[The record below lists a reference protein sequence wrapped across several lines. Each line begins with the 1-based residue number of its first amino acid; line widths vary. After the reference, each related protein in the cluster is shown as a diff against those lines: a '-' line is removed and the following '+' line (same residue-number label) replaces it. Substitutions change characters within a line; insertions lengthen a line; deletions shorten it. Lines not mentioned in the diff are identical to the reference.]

1 MSQQDLQQ
9 SIANLNNQM
18 TQLLQVIQPLLA
30 GAAVAPP
37 VAANAPQLVIFAL
50 SPGTTNPDLLI
61 DFSTRTGQAL
71 YDTGRAKLID
81 DEPRSSTSRSH
92 R

>member
-1 MSQQDLQQ
+1 MSPHDFQQ
-9 SIANLNNQM
+9 SIANLNNQI

-30 GAAVAPP
+30 GAAVAQP
-37 VAANAPQLVIFAL
+37 VAANAPQLVTLVL
-50 SPGTTNPDLLI
+50 SPGTTNPDQLI

-71 YDTGRAKLID
+71 HDTGRAKLID